1 LTFYSRCNNIITE
14 YPMPHIPEYLR
25 ALSTALNW
33 ALVPEPRCDPPR
45 TRVAF
50 WASDAFIC
58 RRRLGLQFME
68 VPRDPMPGSKES

>member
-1 LTFYSRCNNIITE
+1 
-14 YPMPHIPEYLR
+14 MPHVPEYLR

-33 ALVPEPRCDPPR
+33 ALLTKPRRDPPGI
-45 TRVAF
+45 RVAF
-50 WASDAFIC
+50 WASHTFVS